1 MYDESDGGGVR
12 VEGTGDPGWV
22 TSQLCSALR
31 IIAAASL
38 SHCLTPVSE
47 HCTLSLVWSE
57 YLSLV
62 ILAGAGAGGENEF
75 RTETSIWL
83 HLCCGTQALDQS
95 GASSNPLIQWQLLR
109 LLCLSLGHSVPS
121 RGGGIKKYFFSR
133 FFCRIL
139 KSYVG
144 IAYKK
149 FGPPGATKFD
159 PENHV

>member
-75 RTETSIWL
+75 RTDTSIWL
-83 HLCCGTQALDQS
+83 HLCYGTQTLDQS
-95 GASSNPLIQWQLLR
+95 GVSSNTLIQ
-109 LLCLSLGHSVPS
+109 
-121 RGGGIKKYFFSR
+121 
-133 FFCRIL
+133 
-139 KSYVG
+139 
-144 IAYKK
+144 
-149 FGPPGATKFD
+149 
-159 PENHV
+159 